1 MTKAGM
7 CSGLVVCLLAM
18 TGCKN
23 PDADRALMLEQQNQ
37 SLMDQLAQRD
47 DELMRCQAQGSDLSR
62 QLADARNESNS
73 LRSQLASRPMTQPQ
87 PVIVQQPPREEAA
100 PAGWQKVPGATMIAI
115 EGSVLFNPGKVEVR
129 SEAKRT
135 LDDIASTIR
144 QRYPNQEVYVYGHTD
159 DTPIKKSGWK
169 DNYEL
174 SAQRALAVV
183 RDLQSK
189 GINPERL
196 VAAGCGE
203 YRPKVPGSSE
213 SARKANRRVE
223 IFVLD
228 EGVRTASSN

>member
-1 MTKAGM
+1 M
-7 CSGLVVCLLAM
+7 V
-18 TGCKN
+18 
-23 PDADRALMLEQQNQ
+23 LETQNQ
-37 SLMDQLAQRD
+37 SLMDQLQRGED
-47 DELMRCQAQGSDLSR
+47 DLLRCQAQGSDLSR

-73 LRSQLASRPMTQPQ
+73 LRGQLASRPMTQPQ
-87 PVIVQQPPREEAA
+87 PVTVQQPRQPEPVST

-115 EGSVLFNPGKVEVR
+115 EGSVLFNPGKVSVR
-129 SEAKRT
+129 SEAQRT

-144 QRYPNQEVYVYGHTD
+144 SKYSKQEVYVYGHTD

-203 YRPKVPGSSE
+203 HRPKQSGSSV

-228 EGVRTASSN
+228 EGVRTASSR